1 MEEVTRSRQPVS
13 SKPHRHGTH
22 QSALFHVP
30 LSAAGATRSAK
41 NIAEWNSYLPT
52 ACVRQMVRMGWD
64 YTT

>member
-13 SKPHRHGTH
+13 LKLHRHRSH
-22 QSALFHVP
+22 PASLFHVP
-30 LSAAGATRSAK
+30 LCAASAARSAK

-52 ACVRQMVRMGWD
+52 ACVREMVRMGWD

>member
-1 MEEVTRSRQPVS
+1 MEEVTRSQQPVS
-13 SKPHRHGTH
+13 SKPHRHSTH
-22 QSALFHVP
+22 QSTLFHVP

-52 ACVRQMVRMGWD
+52 ACVREMVRMGWD

>member
-1 MEEVTRSRQPVS
+1 MEEVSRSQQPVS
-13 SKPHRHGTH
+13 AKPHRQRSH

-41 NIAEWNSYLPT
+41 NIAECNSYLPT
-52 ACVRQMVRMGWD
+52 ACVREMVRMGWD

>member
-13 SKPHRHGTH
+13 PKPHRHSH

-30 LSAAGATRSAK
+30 LSAACAARSAR
-41 NIAEWNSYLPT
+41 NIAEWNAYLPT
-52 ACVRQMVRMGWD
+52 ACVREMVRMGWD